1 MDLIK
6 KLRDTEEEINQI
18 EDGKSSAQAEDDN
31 DDDDEVTSD
40 LIKSFRNLDHSNK
53 WILSNGKCV
62 DNKLFL
68 FTLQCREEHPSKQFI
83 MDVADLTYVQYDV
96 FTEEE
101 LDEISTVLYEN
112 ELEADIGEPIRM
124 TNQNRMN
131 NKRTIDGFDTITR
144 AKLGHKCDSVFRTCR
159 INHSKDQEFRA
170 TEVKAKYNV
179 SSEISKTLLLNYQQ
193 FLKTCLMI

>member
-1 MDLIK
+1 MKRSHSETWYQTYIWRMIIETCFD
-6 KLRDTEEEINQI
+6 KLD
-18 EDGKSSAQAEDDN
+18 
-31 DDDDEVTSD
+31 
-40 LIKSFRNLDHSNK
+40 
-53 WILSNGKCV
+53 
-62 DNKLFL
+62 
-68 FTLQCREEHPSKQFI
+68 
-83 MDVADLTYVQYDV
+83 
-96 FTEEE
+96 
-101 LDEISTVLYEN
+101 